1 MIVNIHYYSLMEYN
15 LGSSKKR
22 KINSSKIILINANNA
37 NNTNNANKAN
47 NANNANNTINH
58 SILNIIEL
66 KEDAAILKTDIKHLV
81 KAVDRN
87 TQALTTLSDQIAYSS
102 PTQHHPFDIA
112 DTLALNKNVIPAKLE
127 RNWENDSE

>member
-1 MIVNIHYYSLMEYN
+1 MINNKFEKYFVGPISAATIAIVGWSL
-15 LGSSKKR
+15 
-22 KINSSKIILINANNA
+22 I
-37 NNTNNANKAN
+37 
-47 NANNANNTINH
+47 
-58 SILNIIEL
+58 NIIEL

-102 PTQHHPFDIA
+102 PTQHHTFDIA
-112 DTLALNKNVIPAKLE
+112 DTLALNKDVTPAKLE

>member
-1 MIVNIHYYSLMEYN
+1 MINNKFEKYFVGPISAATIAIVGWSLV
-15 LGSSKKR
+15 
-22 KINSSKIILINANNA
+22 
-37 NNTNNANKAN
+37 
-47 NANNANNTINH
+47 
-58 SILNIIEL
+58 NIIEL

-102 PTQHHPFDIA
+102 PTYHDGSFDIA